1 MSEVNDN
8 NATQELAPSEP
19 VQKTPSPTPGTSTQ
33 TPPPVLL
40 TTPEIPA
47 NERNSNDFIMK
58 PHTSSVTAV
67 PLLSPQDIRPFPKA
81 PEKKTVLNKRK
92 RKSAILTDT
101 PIKNELAEQ
110 QKMRKLKPK
119 IPKKK
124 KVQGKKKKSNRLAAA
139 KRMNLKTFFV

>member
-33 TPPPVLL
+33 TPPSVLL

-67 PLLSPQDIRPFPKA
+67 PLLSLQDSFISKSSGN
-81 PEKKTVLNKRK
+81 KTVLNKRK